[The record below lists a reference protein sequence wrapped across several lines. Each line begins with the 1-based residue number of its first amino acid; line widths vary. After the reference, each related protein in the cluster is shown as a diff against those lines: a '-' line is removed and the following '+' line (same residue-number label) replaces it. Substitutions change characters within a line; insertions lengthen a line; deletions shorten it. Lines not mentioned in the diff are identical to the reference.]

1 MRRLRPTEEV
11 PVPTQPTPTAGPA
24 PVRTLRELE
33 RAVQG
38 CTACDLHRERST
50 PVVGQGTDAARV
62 MLVGSVPRRH
72 EDLQGK
78 PFAGA
83 TGNVLDNVLGE
94 AGLTPEECYRTT
106 LVKCRPK
113 DDGPAPAASVDACS
127 QHIDAQIALVAPEV
141 IVSLGTFATSVL
153 LRRQVPVERV
163 AGYRLDIRGGITLIP
178 TYHPVDVVRGV
189 PQAAASMRR
198 DLAAARAVLDGRLS
212 TGAEAIAELRAR
224 QASR

>member
-1 MRRLRPTEEV
+1 VATSP
-11 PVPTQPTPTAGPA
+11 PSSPTAPDA

-33 RAVQG
+33 RAVQS
-38 CTACDLHRERST
+38 CTACELHAGRIT

-83 TGNVLDNVLGE
+83 TGNVLDNLLGE
-94 AGLTPEECYRTT
+94 VGLAPEECYRTT
-106 LVKCRPK
+106 VVKCRPA
-113 DDGPAPAASVDACS
+113 DDEPAPLASVEACAI
-127 QHIDAQIALVAPEV
+127 HLDAQIRLVEPEV
-141 IVSLGTFATSVL
+141 IVSLGAFTTSVL
-153 LRRQVPVERV
+153 LRRQVPIERV
-163 AGYRLDIRGGITLIP
+163 AGYRLDIRSGITLIP

-189 PQAAASMRR
+189 PQAAAAMRR

-212 TGAEAIAELRAR
+212 TGAEALAELRAR
-224 QASR
+224 KTKTTT

>member
-1 MRRLRPTEEV
+1 
-11 PVPTQPTPTAGPA
+11 VPTQPTPAPAPTPA

-33 RAVQG
+33 RAVKA
-38 CTACDLHRERST
+38 CTACGLHRERGT
-50 PVVGQGTDAARV
+50 PVVGQGTENARV

-94 AGLTPEECYRTT
+94 VGLTPEECYRTT

-113 DDGPAPAASVDACS
+113 DDEPAPAASVDACS
-127 QHIDAQIALVAPEV
+127 THIDAQISLVGPEV

-163 AGYRLDIRGGITLIP
+163 AGYRLGIRDGITLIP

-212 TGAEAIAELRAR
+212 TGAEAVAELK
-224 QASR
+224 SRMATT

>member
-1 MRRLRPTEEV
+1 
-11 PVPTQPTPTAGPA
+11 VPTQPTPATATA
-24 PVRTLRELE
+24 PVRTLKELD
-33 RAVQG
+33 RAVRG
-38 CTACDLHRERST
+38 CTACGLHRERST
-50 PVVGQGTDAARV
+50 PVVGQGTETARV

-72 EDLQGK
+72 EDLQGR

-94 AGLTPEECYRTT
+94 AGLAPEDCYRTT

-113 DDGPAPAASVDACS
+113 DDGPAPAASLEACS
-127 QHIDAQIALVAPEV
+127 AHFDAQLALVQPEV
-141 IVSLGTFATSVL
+141 VVSLGTFATSVL

-212 TGAEAIAELRAR
+212 TGAEAVAELR
-224 QASR
+224 SRMATT

>member
-1 MRRLRPTEEV
+1 
-11 PVPTQPTPTAGPA
+11 VPTQPTPATTPA
-24 PVRTLRELE
+24 PVRTLKELE
-33 RAVQG
+33 RAVRG
-38 CTACDLHRERST
+38 CTACGLHRERST
-50 PVVGQGTDAARV
+50 PVVGQGTETARL

-94 AGLTPEECYRTT
+94 AGLSPEECYRTT

-113 DDGPAPAASVDACS
+113 DDGPAPVASLEACS
-127 QHIDAQIALVAPEV
+127 AHFDAQLALVQPEV
-141 IVSLGTFATSVL
+141 VVSLGTFATSVL

-212 TGAEAIAELRAR
+212 TGAEAVAELR
-224 QASR
+224 SRMATT

>member
-1 MRRLRPTEEV
+1 
-11 PVPTQPTPTAGPA
+11 VPTQPTPAPDAPA

-33 RAVQG
+33 RAVRG
-38 CTACDLHRERST
+38 CTACGLHQDRGT
-50 PVVGQGTDAARV
+50 PVVGQGTEEARV

-127 QHIDAQIALVAPEV
+127 THIDAQIALVSPEV

-212 TGAEAIAELRAR
+212 TGAEAVAELR
-224 QASR
+224 SRMATT

>member
-1 MRRLRPTEEV
+1 
-11 PVPTQPTPTAGPA
+11 VPTSSSPMPDSR
-24 PVRTLRELE
+24 VRNLRELE
-33 RAVQG
+33 RAVH
-38 CTACDLHRERST
+38 ACAACELHAHRET

-83 TGNVLDNVLGE
+83 TGNVLDNLLGE
-94 AGLTPEECYRTT
+94 VGLTPEECYRTT
-106 LVKCRPK
+106 IVKCRPK
-113 DDGPAPAASVDACS
+113 DDGPAPMASVEACS
-127 QHIDAQIALVAPEV
+127 AHLDAQIRLVEPEV
-141 IVSLGTFATSVL
+141 IVALGTFTTSVL

-163 AGYRLDIRGGITLIP
+163 AGYRLDIRDGITLIP

-189 PQAAASMRR
+189 PRAAASLRR

-212 TGAEAIAELRAR
+212 TGAEAVAELR
-224 QASR
+224 SRMATT

>member
-1 MRRLRPTEEV
+1 MEEV
-11 PVPTQPTPTAGPA
+11 PVPTQPTPTSP
-24 PVRTLRELE
+24 PVRSLRELE
-33 RAVQG
+33 RAVRG
-38 CTACDLHRERST
+38 CTACGLHRDRTT
-50 PVVGQGTDAARV
+50 PVVGQGSEDARV
-62 MLVGSVPRRH
+62 MLIGSVPRRH

-94 AGLTPEECYRTT
+94 VGLSAEECYRTT
-106 LVKCRPK
+106 VVKCRPR
-113 DDGPAPAASVDACS
+113 DDEPAPLASVEACS
-127 QHIDAQIALVAPEV
+127 THLDAQIALVGPEV
-141 IVSLGTFATSVL
+141 IVSLGTFTTSVL

-163 AGYRLDIRGGITLIP
+163 AGYRLDIRDGITLIP

-212 TGAEAIAELRAR
+212 TGAQAVADLR
-224 QASR
+224 SRMATT

>member
-1 MRRLRPTEEV
+1 MS
-11 PVPTQPTPTAGPA
+11 TQPTSTPTARP
-24 PVRTLRELE
+24 RSLRELE
-33 RAVQG
+33 RAVKA
-38 CTACDLHRERST
+38 CTACDLHRDRT
-50 PVVGQGTDAARV
+50 TAVVGQGTDTARV

-83 TGNVLDNVLGE
+83 TGNVLDNLLGE
-94 AGLTPEECYRTT
+94 VGLTPQECYRATI
-106 LVKCRPK
+106 VKCRPA
-113 DDGPAPAASVDACS
+113 DDGPAPAASVEACAT
-127 QHIDAQIALVAPEV
+127 HLDAQFELVDPEV
-141 IVSLGTFATSVL
+141 VVSLGTFATRVL
-153 LRRQVPVERV
+153 LRRDVTVERV

-212 TGAEAIAELRAR
+212 TGAEAVAELRAR
-224 QASR
+224 MATT

>member
-1 MRRLRPTEEV
+1 MATSS
-11 PVPTQPTPTAGPA
+11 PA
-24 PVRTLRELE
+24 PRDPARDPVLTMRELE
-33 RAVQG
+33 RAVHG
-38 CTACDLHRERST
+38 CTSCALHQHRVT
-50 PVVGQGTDAARV
+50 PVVGQGTEEARV
-62 MLVGSVPRRH
+62 LLVGSVPRRH

-94 AGLTPEECYRTT
+94 VGLTPEECYRTT
-106 LVKCRPK
+106 IVKCRPR
-113 DDGPAPAASVDACS
+113 DDEPAPAASVEACS
-127 QHIDAQIALVAPEV
+127 THLDAQIRLIEPEV
-141 IVSLGTFATSVL
+141 IVSLGTFTTSVL
-153 LRRQVPVERV
+153 LRRQVPIERV

-212 TGAEAIAELRAR
+212 TGAEAVAELR
-224 QASR
+224 SRMATTT

>member
-1 MRRLRPTEEV
+1 MSTS
-11 PVPTQPTPTAGPA
+11 PA
-24 PVRTLRELE
+24 APASAEATPVRTLRELD
-33 RAVQG
+33 RAVRS
-38 CTACDLHRERST
+38 CTSCGLHKDRGT

-83 TGNVLDNVLGE
+83 TGNVLDNLLGE
-94 AGLTPEECYRTT
+94 VGLTPEECYRTT
-106 LVKCRPK
+106 VVKCRPR
-113 DDGPAPAASVDACS
+113 DDEPAPAASVEACS
-127 QHIDAQIALVAPEV
+127 THLDAQVRLVDPEI
-141 IVSLGTFATSVL
+141 IVSLGTFTTRVL
-153 LRRQVPVERV
+153 LRREVSIERV
-163 AGYRLDIRGGITLIP
+163 AGYRLDIRDGITLIP

-212 TGAEAIAELRAR
+212 SGAEAVAELR
-224 QASR
+224 SRMHSS